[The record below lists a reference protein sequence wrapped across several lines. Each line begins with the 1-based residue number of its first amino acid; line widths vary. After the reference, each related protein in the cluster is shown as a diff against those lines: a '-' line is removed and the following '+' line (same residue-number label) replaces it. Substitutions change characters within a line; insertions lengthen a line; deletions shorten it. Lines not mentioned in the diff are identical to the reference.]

1 MFNPVVKVYA
11 TTATLV
17 SAVGCHC
24 EKNKLLSDVSVPL
37 SLESLAAFKMVG
49 CFTLD
54 LQPLQLCL
62 SEQCAFELT

>member
-1 MFNPVVKVYA
+1 MFNPVVKAYA
-11 TTATLV
+11 TTAALV
-17 SAVGCHC
+17 SVVGCHC

-54 LQPLQLCL
+54 LQPPTVPL
-62 SEQCAFELT
+62 